1 MPTTAKPRR
10 APRPR
15 KKVAENPLQ
24 AEAKP
29 DEFDVS
35 FRWRGETFTFDVRN
49 IRTGFAT
56 YKMRTVLDESASV
69 FNRANAAVDAFEAI
83 IGKDLLA
90 RMVDVEPGLFDD
102 IEAMTSVFEA
112 LNQAAHG
119 GSSGESSA
127 S

>member
-1 MPTTAKPRR
+1 MPTAKPRT

-29 DEFDVS
+29 DELDVA
-35 FRWRGETFTFDVRN
+35 FQWRGQAFTFDPRN
-49 IRTGFAT
+49 TKSGFAT
-56 YKMRTVLDESASV
+56 YKMRVVLDESASV
-69 FNRANAAVDAFEAI
+69 WNRANAAVDAFEAI
-83 IGKDLLA
+83 LGKDLVA
-90 RMVDVEPGLFDD
+90 RMIEVEPTLFDD
-102 IEAMTSVFEA
+102 VEVMTSVFEA